1 MIFSRGR
8 ASGGRHKKG
17 EDAGRGAHRS
27 PAADPA
33 GDADELVERAAG
45 GGPSRPGPYD
55 ITEAPS
61 GVERLDLGSLQIPAV
76 NGVEIRVQANP
87 DGSIAQIVLVH
98 ETSAL
103 QLGVFAAPRST
114 GIWDEVRDEIR
125 EQLTR
130 DGAKADEVGGE
141 YGTELRARIRTPDGP
156 ADVRF
161 IGVDGPRWMVRA
173 VYQGPAATDP
183 GAAGPL
189 ADCLRELVVDRG
201 REAMPVREALP
212 LRLPR
217 EATEQAQ
224 VQKQGQQQSQARA
237 QVQPGGQA
245 TAQVQL
251 GDSPL
256 APQPPTAPGT
266 GATAVNGSTSQSG
279 KRGSSRT
286 RRSR

>member
-8 ASGGRHKKG
+8 GNGGRHKKG

-27 PAADPA
+27 PAAQPSD
-33 GDADELVERAAG
+33 DADELVERAAG
-45 GGPSRPGPYD
+45 GGSRPGPYD

-87 DGSIAQIVLVH
+87 DGSIGQIVLVH
-98 ETSAL
+98 ESSAL
-103 QLGVFAAPRST
+103 QLGVFAAPRSS
-114 GIWDEVRDEIR
+114 GIWDEVREEIR
-125 EQLTR
+125 TQLTS

-173 VYQGPAATDP
+173 VYQGPAAADP
-183 GAAGPL
+183 SAAGPL

-217 EATEQAQ
+217 EAAEQAHIQ
-224 VQKQGQQQSQARA
+224 QQGQAQSQGRA

-245 TAQVQL
+245 RAQVQL

-256 APQPPTAPGT
+256 APQPSTT
-266 GATAVNGSTSQSG
+266 SSTDATAVNGSTPQSG

>member
-8 ASGGRHKKG
+8 DSGGRHKKG

-27 PAADPA
+27 PAASRSD
-33 GDADELVERAAG
+33 DADDLAGQAAG
-45 GGPSRPGPYD
+45 GGPSTPGPYD

-61 GVERLDLGSLQIPAV
+61 GVDRLDLGSLQIPAV

-98 ETSAL
+98 EASAL
-103 QLGVFAAPRST
+103 QLGVFAAPRSM
-114 GIWDEVRDEIR
+114 GIWDEVREEIR
-125 EQLTR
+125 TQLTS
-130 DGAKADEVGGE
+130 DGAKADEVSGE
-141 YGTELRARIRTPDGP
+141 YGTELRARIRTPEGP
-156 ADVRF
+156 AEVRF

-173 VYQGPAATDP
+173 VYQGPAAVDP
-183 GAAGPL
+183 SAAGPL

-217 EATEQAQ
+217 DAAEQQQVQQAQ
-224 VQKQGQQQSQARA
+224 PQSQARA
-237 QVQPGGQA
+237 QVQQGDQ
-245 TAQVQL
+245 TRAQVQL
-251 GDSPL
+251 G
-256 APQPPTAPGT
+256 QPPVGLPPAGQ
-266 GATAVNGSTSQSG
+266 ATDSGSVNGSAPQAG
-279 KRGSSRT
+279 KRGSSSRT